1 MNYWG
6 QGAVN
11 AIGWGQ
17 ATNNIIG
24 WGSICADSW
33 SPNTNLVGWKN

>member
-17 ATNNIIG
+17 GAKNVIG

-33 SPNTNLVGWKN
+33 SPNTNLVG

>member
-1 MNYWG
+1 MNSWG

-11 AIGWGQ
+11 GIGWGQ
-17 ATNNIIG
+17 GAKNVIG

-33 SPNTNLVGWKN
+33 SPNTNLVG